1 MTDFLFDWLKATY
14 DPTALWASIT
24 TILLGYGA
32 WSVAERL
39 YPAERGQ
46 PLSRALYNLWAGLV
60 YILLTRVG
68 AFTGGSI
75 AAFIIA
81 QLWGGP
87 LLSWD
92 LQAAAASVPS
102 WLIYVA
108 LVPLAFLLLLTFD
121 FFYYWFHRAQHEWP
135 WLWQVHKLHH
145 SDRALNVT
153 S

>member
-1 MTDFLFDWLKATY
+1 
-14 DPTALWASIT
+14 
-24 TILLGYGA
+24 
-32 WSVAERL
+32 
-39 YPAERGQ
+39 
-46 PLSRALYNLWAGLV
+46 
-60 YILLTRVG
+60 
-68 AFTGGSI
+68 I